1 MMNNTNSF
9 QANTNGSSIDKP
21 SQWIRI
27 QWLAL
32 AVGVT
37 YFSPELGLIPLVV
50 WLYYAI
56 DLYFWSWTY
65 TSDSIIEK
73 RGILNVNTEEIQY
86 FRIKDVQLYQPF
98 LYRLVGLSKI
108 ILITSDATKP
118 TIVLDG
124 IMDGE
129 GKREMFKTFA
139 LKSRRSEGIREF
151 DIR

>member
-1 MMNNTNSF
+1 MNNTNSF

-27 QWLAL
+27 QWLVL

-37 YFSPELGLIPLVV
+37 YFSPELRLIPLVV

>member
-1 MMNNTNSF
+1 MSNTNSL
-9 QANTNGSSIDKP
+9 QANLNGSSIDKP
-21 SQWIRI
+21 SQWIKI
-27 QWLAL
+27 HWFLL
-32 AVGVT
+32 TIGVT
-37 YFSPELGLIPLVV
+37 YFSPELGLIPLLI
-50 WLYYAI
+50 WLYHVV

-86 FRIKDVQLYQPF
+86 FRIKDVQLYEPF

-108 ILITSDATKP
+108 ILVTSDETKP
-118 TIVLDG
+118 IIVLNGIEDG
-124 IMDGE
+124 K
-129 GKREMFKTFA
+129 GKREMFKNHA

>member
-1 MMNNTNSF
+1 MSNTNSL
-9 QANTNGSSIDKP
+9 QANLNGSSIDKP
-21 SQWIRI
+21 SQWIKI
-27 QWLAL
+27 HWFLL
-32 AVGVT
+32 TIGVT
-37 YFSPELGLIPLVV
+37 YFSPELGLIPLVI
-50 WLYYAI
+50 WLYHVV

-86 FRIKDVQLYQPF
+86 FRIKDVQLYEPF

-108 ILITSDATKP
+108 ILVTSDETKP
-118 TIVLDG
+118 IIVLNGIEDG
-124 IMDGE
+124 K
-129 GKREMFKTFA
+129 GKREMFKNHA

>member
-1 MMNNTNSF
+1 MINNTNSF
-9 QANTNGSSIDKP
+9 QTNLNGASVDKP
-21 SQWIRI
+21 SQWIKI
-27 QWLAL
+27 HWFLL
-32 AVGVT
+32 SIGFT
-37 YFSPELGLIPLVV
+37 YFSPELGIIPLVI
-50 WLYYAI
+50 WLYNVV

-86 FRIKDVQLYQPF
+86 FRIKDVQLYEPF

-118 TIVLDG
+118 TIVLNG

-129 GKREMFKTFA
+129 SKREMFKTFA